1 MSNASDDTESISTGT
16 LYDPPEGQTTTATE
30 DEDRITL
37 RLSLPQ
43 ERAERLRAV
52 AQQLGLTPS
61 MVAQR
66 AIDLVCE
73 EVVTIQDDTRT
84 TDTLIEEYQARLD
97 LLHTV
102 EETANGEPE
111 ADTSD
116 D

>member
-1 MSNASDDTESISTGT
+1 MSDASDNTESISTGT
-16 LYDPPEGQTTTATE
+16 LYDPPQGETTTAPE
-30 DEDRITL
+30 EEDRVTL

-73 EVVTIQDDTRT
+73 EVVTIQDDTRS

-102 EETANGEPE
+102 EETANGERETDP
-111 ADTSD
+111 SD